1 MKKTW
6 ENDRC
11 NHALS
16 YYSVYP
22 VSVAAALWCG
32 IPPDEVQEYLSQSSE
47 VFPAI
52 YRHPFIK
59 CLEPRCRALHEAIES
74 GALPVNRENGG
85 SLNGSKEHVAPG
97 RRHVT
102 RTNLKEWI
110 AREFPSDKPEFLFDE
125 IERKTHSVIN
135 TDAFLAL
142 QADRDAARA
151 ELKEAAK
158 WAEEITREMDAMRG
172 ERDSLRAMVEKQ
184 NAPGERAETTYLN
197 IIGAMLTLM
206 LGKTPAGEPQSIFD
220 NQSVIIAA
228 LLEHF
233 DKKPGISARTLED
246 KFAAA
251 KRSLTAT

>member
-1 MKKTW
+1 M
-6 ENDRC
+6 
-11 NHALS
+11 
-16 YYSVYP
+16 
-22 VSVAAALWCG
+22 
-32 IPPDEVQEYLSQSSE
+32 
-47 VFPAI
+47 
-52 YRHPFIK
+52 
-59 CLEPRCRALHEAIES
+59 
-74 GALPVNRENGG
+74 
-85 SLNGSKEHVAPG
+85 
-97 RRHVT
+97 
-102 RTNLKEWI
+102 
-110 AREFPSDKPEFLFDE
+110 
-125 IERKTHSVIN
+125 
-135 TDAFLAL
+135 
-142 QADRDAARA
+142 QADCDAARA

-206 LGKTPAGEPQSIFD
+206 LGKTPTGEPQSIFD